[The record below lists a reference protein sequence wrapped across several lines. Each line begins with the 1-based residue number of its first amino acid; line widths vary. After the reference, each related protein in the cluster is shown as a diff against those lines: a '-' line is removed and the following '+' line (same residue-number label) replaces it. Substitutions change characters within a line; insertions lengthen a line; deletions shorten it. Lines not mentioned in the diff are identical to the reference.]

1 MAQSN
6 IANTITEYGRRLF
19 GFIRRR
25 VASDEDAEDILQDVW
40 QQLSS
45 QPELQAIDQ
54 ISGWLHEVARNKIID
69 RSRKHRE
76 ALLDDLGPDDADG
89 ESLGL
94 EQFLVASG
102 GPESDHMNRVFWDEL
117 ADALEDLPMEQREV
131 FVENELEGRTL
142 REIAE
147 TSGVNIKT
155 LISRKNYAVRAL
167 RHRLERLY
175 HEFMEY

>member
-1 MAQSN
+1 MAQQN
-6 IANTITEYGRRLF
+6 IAAAVAEYGRRLF

-25 VASDEDAEDILQDVW
+25 VSNDEDAEDILQDVW
-40 QQLSS
+40 QQFSS

-76 ALLDDLGPDDADG
+76 ALLADLSPEDDDG

-94 EQFLVASG
+94 EQLLAAPG
-102 GPESDHMNRVFWDEL
+102 GPESDHMNRLFWDEL
-117 ADALEDLPMEQREV
+117 SNALEELPAEQREV
-131 FVENELEGRTL
+131 FVENELEGHSL
-142 REIAE
+142 RELSEA
-147 TSGVNIKT
+147 SGVNIKT
-155 LISRKNYAVRAL
+155 LISRKSYAVKAL
-167 RHRLERLY
+167 RKRLERLY